1 MYSDRN
7 EIRFTLN
14 LTVASKQKWAEMRAQ
29 SKGRPHPHTSRPAA
43 TTVTARTC
51 GSAASDSCCQPIPT
65 IGGPWALTDLRE
77 LALDLC
83 ESIRDFALP
92 AMRAVANHESGFAND
107 CAQREI
113 LYLS

>member
-43 TTVTARTC
+43 NNSYGKDMWQRRIGQLLPTH
-51 GSAASDSCCQPIPT
+51 SDHWWT
-65 IGGPWALTDLRE
+65 LGPD
-77 LALDLC
+77 
-83 ESIRDFALP
+83 
-92 AMRAVANHESGFAND
+92 
-107 CAQREI
+107 
-113 LYLS
+113 